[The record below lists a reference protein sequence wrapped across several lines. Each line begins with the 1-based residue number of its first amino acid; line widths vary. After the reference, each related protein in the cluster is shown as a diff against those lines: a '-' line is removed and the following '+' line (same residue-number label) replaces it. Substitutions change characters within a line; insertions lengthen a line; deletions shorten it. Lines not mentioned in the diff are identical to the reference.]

1 MMTGKIE
8 PTDVF
13 IEKLR
18 IKSSDVFKTK
28 QIYYA
33 LLDDG
38 KLDAKLSQPRELD
51 PLRIKGNANWDIN
64 WPLNMEVIPEPVRHV
79 NRPPEKREPL
89 YFATGM
95 ELEPPLVD
103 ADPSLVVYCYEP
115 NVGKYFGASKT
126 DGKVAE
132 VYDPSPNSEI
142 LCFESRFESG
152 NLSKAVCT
160 GRNEYQLYL
169 QPDLYTEKYT
179 QWFYFRVSNMRAG
192 RKYRFTIVNMYK
204 ATSLFC
210 SGMRP
215 LMYSEKSLKL
225 YNRGWHRVGE
235 DIRYYRTPRPEGR
248 KMPTDNA
255 GDSALRKQKDG
266 RPTLT
271 ADRVQYSLT
280 WTCQFPFTD
289 DVVYFAACYPYT
301 YTQLKEYLHSI
312 DSDPSKRRYCQQRV
326 LCQTLAGNSVP
337 FLTIS
342 EPGMLCEN
350 SSQRKDSTTMDKKEP
365 DTSKKR
371 CVVITARVHPG
382 ETQSSW
388 MVQGLIDFLV
398 SENPDAELLRSNF
411 VFKIIP
417 MLNPDGVIV
426 GNYRCSLSGCDLNRK
441 YHSDLKRFFPT
452 VWHAKEMV
460 MNTMQDYAVLVY
472 CDFHGHSRK
481 QQMFIY
487 GCRSLNPETRFHDR
501 VFPAMLSKNAPNLF
515 DYSKCRF
522 AVQKEKE
529 GTGRVVMWRT
539 GILNSYTLEAT
550 FCGKSGEVKEDNY
563 HFNTRDFEEMGRQ
576 FCDTLLDYCDPD
588 QKKCNYILT
597 ELKSDALAKRLA
609 RYSGE
614 LGEVNESNLGC
625 STDDSS
631 DTGSDSSNCDDVPA
645 YYAYVLQNS
654 PKRPA
659 RRKPRKKRKA
669 GSQNAER
676 ITHCPVCQKNT
687 PGISQI
693 SSSNSKLC
701 RKEMRTQRPRIQQ
714 QVKEKSLVHIQHHA
728 SGYLSDSA
736 LASST
741 RTEALGFVDQ
751 TGKGHKTLYLEVPSP
766 YIHHEFRDRT
776 ASNVV
781 SSDEQTS
788 ASNIKMKFPKLT
800 VSRGS
805 PRFITVSQSRDLNL
819 PRIDLLKQ
827 AFSRTGRRSS
837 SAPNEP
843 FHDDQHLGLSP
854 NGAAN
859 ERQRQGVCSD
869 ISRSNP
875 AEAVGKRSGD
885 QIESPDSFPTTM
897 THPSTDE
904 SETSSKN
911 IGTKQFTHGTKG
923 CLGYR
928 TRISLTDPKL
938 SVTYSNPS
946 GSIGALDQYHESIRN
961 AATKTIKIG
970 KLAPLWSNSHSTE
983 DRHKPKLQLIGRS
996 ITVSPVQTTLGPYKM
1011 TRSSRHCP
1019 NRNRGEFP
1027 PVRATDG
1034 YYWSRADL

>member
-1 MMTGKIE
+1 MIRSIHCRK
-8 PTDVF
+8 
-13 IEKLR
+13 
-18 IKSSDVFKTK
+18 
-28 QIYYA
+28 
-33 LLDDG
+33 
-38 KLDAKLSQPRELD
+38 
-51 PLRIKGNANWDIN
+51 
-64 WPLNMEVIPEPVRHV
+64 
-79 NRPPEKREPL
+79 
-89 YFATGM
+89 
-95 ELEPPLVD
+95 
-103 ADPSLVVYCYEP
+103 
-115 NVGKYFGASKT
+115 
-126 DGKVAE
+126 
-132 VYDPSPNSEI
+132 
-142 LCFESRFESG
+142 
-152 NLSKAVCT
+152 

-179 QWFYFRVSNMRAG
+179 QWFYFRVSNMRPG
-192 RKYRFTIVNMYK
+192 TKYRFTIVNMYK
-204 ATSLFC
+204 TTSLFC

-225 YNRGWHRVGE
+225 YNRGWHRIGE
-235 DIRYYRTPRPEGR
+235 DIRYYRTLRSEGR
-248 KMPTDNA
+248 KIPTDNA
-255 GDSALRKQKDG
+255 GDPASRKQKDG
-266 RPTLT
+266 RPALA

-280 WTCQFPFTD
+280 WTFQFPFTD
-289 DVVYFAACYPYT
+289 DLVYFAACYPYT

-312 DSDPSKRRYCQQRV
+312 DSDPSKRRYCHQRV
-326 LCQTLAGNSVP
+326 LCQTLAGNDVP

-342 EPGMLCEN
+342 EPGMLYGS
-350 SSQRKDSTTMDKKEP
+350 SSQRTTDMDKKEP

-382 ETQSSW
+382 ETQGSW

-522 AVQKEKE
+522 TVQKEKE

-550 FCGKSGEVKEDNY
+550 FCGKTGEVKEDNY

-614 LGEVNESNLGC
+614 LGEVNESDLGC

-659 RRKPRKKRKA
+659 RRKPRKKRKEA
-669 GSQNAER
+669 PQNAKR
-676 ITHCPVCQKNT
+676 ITHCPVCQKNA

-693 SSSNSKLC
+693 FSSNSELC
-701 RKEMRTQRPRIQQ
+701 RKEMRTQRPRMQRP
-714 QVKEKSLVHIQHHA
+714 VREKSFVHIQHHA
-728 SGYLSDSA
+728 FGYLSDSA

-741 RTEALGFVDQ
+741 RTEDLRFMEQ
-751 TGKGHKTLYLEVPSP
+751 TGKVHKTLYLEVPSP
-766 YIHHEFRDRT
+766 YINHEFRDRT

-788 ASNIKMKFPKLT
+788 ASNIKMKFPKLAL
-800 VSRGS
+800 SRGS
-805 PRFITVSQSRDLNL
+805 LRSITVSQSRDLNL

-827 AFSRTGRRSS
+827 AFSRAGRRSS

-843 FHDDQHLGLSP
+843 FHNDQRIGLSP
-854 NGAAN
+854 NGAVN
-859 ERQRQGVCSD
+859 DRQRQGVCTD

-875 AEAVGKRSGD
+875 AEAAGKRSGD
-885 QIESPDSFPTTM
+885 QIESPDSFLTTM
-897 THPSTDE
+897 THPSTDD

-911 IGTKQFTHGTKG
+911 IGTKQFTHGVKG
-923 CLGYR
+923 CLGSR

-938 SVTYSNPS
+938 SARYSNPS
-946 GSIGALDQYHESIRN
+946 ASIGAPDQYHESIRN
-961 AATKTIKIG
+961 SAIKNIKVG
-970 KLAPLWSNSHSTE
+970 KLAPLWSNSHSTQE
-983 DRHKPKLQLIGRS
+983 RHKPKLQLIGRS
-996 ITVSPVQTTLGPYKM
+996 ITVSPMQTTPGPYKM
-1011 TRSSRHCP
+1011 HRSSRHCP